1 MSDHS
6 RFAAWQAGCR
16 DLKGYGQ
23 SHSDTF
29 YLGNRNYVQPF
40 PCPNG
45 LPVIDTS
52 PSDCEVFQRR
62 ISKAKQ
68 DIEDYSREIRVR
80 EAAGII
86 PKPQIVE
93 DIRSIKEWLTSLFS
107 PQ

>member
-29 YLGNRNYVQPF
+29 YLGNRDYVQPF

-62 ISKAKQ
+62 ISKQSRILKTTAERFACAKRQ
-68 DIEDYSREIRVR
+68 E
-80 EAAGII
+80 
-86 PKPQIVE
+86 
-93 DIRSIKEWLTSLFS
+93 
-107 PQ
+107 